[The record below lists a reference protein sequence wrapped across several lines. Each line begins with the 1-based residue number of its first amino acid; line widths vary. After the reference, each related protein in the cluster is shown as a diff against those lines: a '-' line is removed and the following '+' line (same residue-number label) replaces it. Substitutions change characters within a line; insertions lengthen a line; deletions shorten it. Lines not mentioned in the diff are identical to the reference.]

1 MVKSINESKIRAKA
15 VLELN
20 VAGARLTQGGTRP
33 GQDPNV
39 RFREPAFPFME
50 YAANSGL

>member
-1 MVKSINESKIRAKA
+1 MVKSINESKIRAKE
-15 VLELN
+15 VFELSE
-20 VAGARLTQGGTRP
+20 AGARLPQGGRRP

-50 YAANSGL
+50 YGAGSGL